1 MTTTAI
7 IALFYPHDIRV
18 FKEVNTVKGEHAIHM
33 FLTDTVKTSPKVE
46 SLDTVIVHR
55 FHHRSFKNKVIQYPF
70 SLFRYLQ
77 ITKSVIQT
85 SPDICHVHNFPLLF
99 SGILVKLFTRSGLVY
114 DAHEDYAS
122 MRYPHNK
129 LLTYLLRKVELF
141 LVRLFVDRVITV
153 NQSLKSYFLSSEVKT
168 SVLMNLPFRA
178 IQKSGDKAVISQL
191 TDKDFVV
198 GYVGHIHE
206 GRGYEALIPLCT
218 HLIQSN
224 VTAKFLIVG
233 GGPFEREF
241 DRLVKTNKLDDYFV
255 MTGEVDHQEIPSFLR
270 RIDVGLVLFT
280 PICYN
285 NMIATPNKLFEYMA
299 FGIPVVV
306 SDLPEMRKIV
316 DETRC
321 GILIDP
327 SNLREIGDSIKYLT
341 KNPEEA
347 KKMGK
352 NGKKAFETK
361 YNWDIQEGELL
372 RMYEELMN
380 VE

>member
-7 IALFYPHDIRV
+7 IALSYPHDIRV
-18 FKEVNTVKGEHAIHM
+18 FKEVSTIKGEYTIHI
-33 FLTDTVKTSPKVE
+33 FLTDTVITSPKVE

-55 FHHRSFKNKVIQYPF
+55 FHYRSFRNKVIQYPF

-77 ITKSVIQT
+77 ITKSVTQT

-99 SGILVKLFTRSGLVY
+99 SGILVKLFTKSRLVY

-122 MRYPHNK
+122 MRYPHNEF
-129 LLTYLLRKVELF
+129 LTYLLRKVELL

-153 NQSLKSYFLSSEVKT
+153 NQSLKSYFLSSEVRT
-168 SVLMNLPFRA
+168 SVLMNLPVRA
-178 IQKSGDKAVISQL
+178 IQKLGDKAVISQL
-191 TDKDFVV
+191 IDKDLVL
-198 GYVGHIHE
+198 GYVGHIHK
-206 GRGYEALIPLCT
+206 GRGYEALIPLCAY
-218 HLIQSN
+218 LIQSN

-241 DRLVKTNKLDDYFV
+241 DKLVKINRLDDYFV
-255 MTGEVDHQEIPSFLR
+255 MTGEVDHQEISSFLR

-299 FGIPVVV
+299 FGVPIVV
-306 SDLPEMRKIV
+306 SNLPEMKKIV

-327 SNLREIGDSIKYLT
+327 SNLREIGDSIKYLA

-361 YNWDIQEGELL
+361 YNWDAQEGELL

-380 VE
+380 E